1 MQGLFVWGLL
11 GNRRSAEQQSSKAV
25 GGDTSLAP
33 CRGREEAGTLL
44 ARVKIADGAARRSH
58 LWGFVVIKKHYSY
71 RTCPCKRRRGDW
83 MGRAQS
89 PVCPQ
94 PPEVRATSP
103 AAVLGR
109 DFEEKTAISVIPLL
123 SAKTSKPL
131 PFMSPHFNILSGR
144 WCTLW
149 MGIMYDKI
157 LVVSWIRPTS
167 VCLDNSGLEWLPVR
181 KRWSWTAREAHLF
194 WPFARRGLRK
204 ITMTLQICR
213 SCPYKGKIIYSTSQ
227 LLTNW
232 NYSPDFMQ
240 WLACDDIQF
249 WRLEFGLHSATWSL

>member
-1 MQGLFVWGLL
+1 MPLQEEKGGLNGTCTKPCVSSAPRGQGHLTT
-11 GNRRSAEQQSSKAV
+11 A
-25 GGDTSLAP
+25 AP
-33 CRGREEAGTLL
+33 GRG
-44 ARVKIADGAARRSH
+44 
-58 LWGFVVIKKHYSY
+58 
-71 RTCPCKRRRGDW
+71 
-83 MGRAQS
+83 
-89 PVCPQ
+89 
-94 PPEVRATSP
+94 
-103 AAVLGR
+103 
-109 DFEEKTAISVIPLL
+109 FEEKTAISVIPPL
-123 SAKTSKPL
+123 SAKTSEPL
-131 PFMSPHFNILSGR
+131 PFMSPRFSILSGR
-144 WCTLW
+144 WCKLW

-167 VCLDNSGLEWLPVR
+167 VCLDNSGLEWLPVG
-181 KRWSWTAREAHLF
+181 KCWSWTAQEAHLF

-249 WRLEFGLHSATWSL
+249 WRLEFGLHTATWSL